1 MKSPFSSELAPVS
14 TALTTAPITTGL
26 TVASSEST
34 VREISPVVT
43 AMSGSSSLRQRNDL
57 DALLIVS

>member
-1 MKSPFSSELAPVS
+1 MKSPFSSESEPVS

-26 TVASSEST
+26 TLASSGST
-34 VREISPVVT
+34 VREMPPVVT
-43 AMSGSSSLRQRNDL
+43 ARSASSSVRQRNDL